1 MTDNIHRF
9 LFRLS
14 RLFHGLRAP
23 GVGDALQLV
32 RGARSV
38 SASPPALTCLAY
50 IKESQSLLIMSSVS
64 PDKRR
69 KMESALEQLKKHT
82 VVVADTGDFNGSRC
96 LHFLSTLTLA

>member
-1 MTDNIHRF
+1 MNNNILRV
-9 LFRLS
+9 LFPLS
-14 RLFHGLRAP
+14 RSFLGLRAP
-23 GVGDALQLV
+23 CVGDALQPV

-38 SASPPALTCLAY
+38 SASPPALTCLAC

-69 KMESALEQLKKHT
+69 KMESALEQLKMHT

-96 LHFLSTLTLA
+96 LHFPAR

>member
-50 IKESQSLLIMSSVS
+50 IKVPVS
-64 PDKRR
+64 PDH
-69 KMESALEQLKKHT
+69 EQCVTRQTAK
-82 VVVADTGDFNGSRC
+82 NGVRSGAAEEAHGGGGGHGR
-96 LHFLSTLTLA
+96 L

>member
-1 MTDNIHRF
+1 MTDNIHRV

-23 GVGDALQLV
+23 GVGVALQLV

-38 SASPPALTCLAY
+38 SASPPALTCLAC

-82 VVVADTGDFNGSRC
+82 VVVADTGDFNGSRY
-96 LHFLSTLTLA
+96 LHFPAR